1 MNREIREEIGG
12 RGEMIKERVEEVERD
27 YGRKVGD
34 DIWKKRGIRENKSGG
49 LLKRKNK
56 YT

>member
-49 LLKRKNK
+49 LLKRKK
-56 YT
+56 